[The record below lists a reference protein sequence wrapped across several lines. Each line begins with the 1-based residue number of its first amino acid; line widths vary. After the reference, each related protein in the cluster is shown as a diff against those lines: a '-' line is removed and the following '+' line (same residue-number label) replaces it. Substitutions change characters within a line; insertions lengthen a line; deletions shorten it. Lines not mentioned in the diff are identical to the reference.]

1 MSPGFVTA
9 RRVVVFTATLIV
21 LYILCIGPE
30 RFAFESFGTWMIS
43 PLIYVRLLPDPFNHW
58 LVTAMVRQPL
68 IGHAF
73 CVIPIAMLVAAC
85 VLGVHAVRR
94 NSLPSAYVSLALSV
108 TVFAVYHMVQPMGMT
123 YVSY

>member
-9 RRVVVFTATLIV
+9 RRVVVFTAALIV

-43 PLIYVRLLPDPFNHW
+43 PLIYVRLLPDPLNHW

-108 TVFAVYHMVQPMGMT
+108 TVFAVYHLVQPMGMT